1 MRDLFV
7 TMVVFGSLPLILA
20 RPWIGIIMWSWLGY
34 MNPHRLTWGFAYA
47 MPFAQIVALTTL
59 AAMLFSKEKKKL
71 TWSPEI
77 TVLTLFIL
85 WMLITTYFALE
96 PDAALEQLDKV
107 LKIQLMTYVTLILM
121 ASKERI
127 EALIWTIALSLGF
140 YGVKGGIFTVLT
152 GGSYHVLGPE
162 GSFIAGN
169 NETGLALL
177 MTMPLVRYLQLRARR
192 RWVKLGLTA
201 ALVLIFI
208 AVLGTQSR
216 GAYVGAILTG
226 SFLLLKSRKR
236 FALILLA
243 ALAVPPALLMM
254 PETWWERMGTIQNYE
269 EDRSA
274 MGRINAWRFATNLA
288 LERPTGGGFE
298 TFRAQW
304 FRLYAPIP
312 GDVHDAHSIWFEV
325 LGEHGFVGLG
335 LFLALGFMTW
345 RRAGG
350 IVRLAR
356 DRPDLAWA
364 SDLARMIQVSLV
376 AYASAGSFLGLAY
389 FDLYYHLIAVTV
401 IVAALVKKA
410 VAEPAAE
417 RVTAPR
423 HGPEGLGIVR
433 S

>member
-1 MRDLFV
+1 
-7 TMVVFGSLPLILA
+7 
-20 RPWIGIIMWSWLGY
+20 
-34 MNPHRLTWGFAYA
+34 
-47 MPFAQIVALTTL
+47 
-59 AAMLFSKEKKKL
+59 
-71 TWSPEI
+71 
-77 TVLTLFIL
+77 
-85 WMLITTYFALE
+85 
-96 PDAALEQLDKV
+96 
-107 LKIQLMTYVTLILM
+107 
-121 ASKERI
+121 
-127 EALIWTIALSLGF
+127 
-140 YGVKGGIFTVLT
+140 
-152 GGSYHVLGPE
+152 
-162 GSFIAGN
+162 
-169 NETGLALL
+169 
-177 MTMPLVRYLQLRARR
+177 
-192 RWVKLGLTA
+192 
-201 ALVLIFI
+201 
-208 AVLGTQSR
+208 
-216 GAYVGAILTG
+216 
-226 SFLLLKSRKR
+226 
-236 FALILLA
+236 LLA